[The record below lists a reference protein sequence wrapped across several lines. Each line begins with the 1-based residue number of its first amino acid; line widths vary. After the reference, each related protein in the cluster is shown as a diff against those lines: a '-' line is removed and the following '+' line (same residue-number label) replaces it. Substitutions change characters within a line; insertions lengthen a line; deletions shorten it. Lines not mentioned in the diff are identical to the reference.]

1 MRKLTRSGAIV
12 GLSALVCVTL
22 FGGGS
27 AIGQNPTA
35 ISPELKSFYEG
46 GLQHNG
52 IMGSSLMLLRAGRP
66 SARES
71 YGFARLAAKQPVDAD
86 TNFHWASI
94 TKTFNAI
101 AIVQLRDRGK
111 LKLDDPVV
119 KYVPEIAVVHDPFG
133 PVEAITIRH
142 LLTHSAGFRS
152 PTWPWGGD
160 KPWHPFE
167 PTQWSQIVAMLPYT
181 EVEFAPGSKY
191 SYSNLGY
198 VFLGQ
203 IIERLSGDDFEVY
216 IDKNILKPLE
226 MYRTYFDKA
235 PYTLLKYRSESFT
248 MEKGKLMQMPFDF
261 DTGITV
267 SNGGLNSPFP
277 DMEKYLRFLLGDG
290 DSAKREVYDQIL
302 SRASLEEMFKPRL
315 TIGPASA
322 DAQFSNGPDQHDSIG
337 LCFFVRDVNRKS
349 FIGHSGGQDG
359 FISHF
364 YIQPEERA
372 AYLVN
377 FNTDATDQDKNTRR
391 FDSELRDYLFAHFFS
406 SSTTR
411 Q

>member
-1 MRKLTRSGAIV
+1 MRNRLIKPSLCVAAALSTIAIAGA
-12 GLSALVCVTL
+12 
-22 FGGGS
+22 
-27 AIGQNPTA
+27 QNAGTIPA
-35 ISPELKSFYEG
+35 EIRSFYEA
-46 GLQHNG
+46 GLKQNG
-52 IMGSSLMLLRAGRP
+52 IIGSNLLLLRANAPALRD
-66 SARES
+66 S
-71 YGFARLAAKQPVDAD
+71 YGYARLEAAQPVDAD

-101 AIVQLRDRGK
+101 AIMQLRDRGK

-119 KYVPEIAVVHDPFG
+119 KYVPEIAAVHDPFG
-133 PVEAITIRH
+133 PVEAITIRQ

-167 PTQWSQIVAMLPYT
+167 PTKWSQIVAMLPYT

-248 MEKGKLMQMPFDF
+248 ISEGKLEKMPFDF

-267 SNGGLNSPFP
+267 SNGGLNSPFT
-277 DMEKYLRFLLGDG
+277 DMEMYLRFLLGDP
-290 DSAKREVYDQIL
+290 AKSEIYDQVL
-302 SRASLEEMFKPRL
+302 SRASLEEMFKPQL
-315 TIGPASA
+315 KIGPAAA
-322 DAQFSNGPDQHDSIG
+322 DAQFGNGPDQHDSIG
-337 LCFFVRDVNRKS
+337 LCFFVREENGRR
-349 FIGHSGGQDG
+349 FIGHSGGQNG

-364 YIQPEERA
+364 YIQPESRT

-377 FNTDATDQDKNTRR
+377 FNTDAVDKDKNTRR
-391 FDSELRDYLFAHFFS
+391 FDSELRDYLFGHFFA
-406 SSTTR
+406 TAAAR
-411 Q
+411 H

>member
-1 MRKLTRSGAIV
+1 VKNSVMAISLFTSLVLGAIAPATAQ
-12 GLSALVCVTL
+12 S
-22 FGGGS
+22 GGS
-27 AIGQNPTA
+27 ITVDVKN
-35 ISPELKSFYEG
+35 FYES
-46 GLQHNG
+46 GLKQNG
-52 IMGSSLMLLRAGRP
+52 IVGSSLLLLRGNEIAGRDM
-66 SARES
+66 
-71 YGFARLAAKQPVDAD
+71 YGYSRLEAKQPVDDD

-101 AIVQLRDRGK
+101 AIMQLRDRGK

-119 KYVPEIAVVHDPFG
+119 KYVPEISAVHDPFG

-167 PTQWSQIVAMLPYT
+167 PTKWSQIVATLPYT

-191 SYSNLGY
+191 NYSNLGY

-226 MYRTYFDKA
+226 MYGTYFDRA

-248 MEKGKLMQMPFDF
+248 LENGKLTKMPFDF

-267 SNGGLNSPFP
+267 SNGGLNSPFT
-277 DMEKYLRFLLGDG
+277 DMVKYLRFLVGDP
-290 DSAKREVYDQIL
+290 AKSELYDQIL
-302 SRASLEEMFKPRL
+302 SRSSLEEMFKPQL
-315 TIGPASA
+315 KIGPGEA
-322 DAQFSNGPDQHDSIG
+322 DAQFGTGTDSFDSIG
-337 LCFFVRDVNRKS
+337 LCFFVREEKGRRY
-349 FIGHSGGQDG
+349 IGHSGGQDG

-364 YIQPEERA
+364 YIQPESQM
-372 AYLVN
+372 AYLVS
-377 FNTDATDQDKNTRR
+377 FNTDAVDSDKNTRK
-391 FDSELRDYLFAHFFS
+391 FDAALREYLFTHFC
-406 SSTTR
+406 TPAATR
-411 Q
+411 P